1 MHRAGGRNGQPSPLA
16 IREVAT
22 ERRLRQKIK
31 NFFTALLAPD
41 ETGRT
46 LPGAFPGEMRER
58 RPARLILYLSYLLHI
73 SASSGTGAEI
83 VPIGMPS
90 NP

>member
-31 NFFTALLAPD
+31 NFFTVLLV
-41 ETGRT
+41 
-46 LPGAFPGEMRER
+46 PGAFPGEMRER
-58 RPARLILYLSYLLHI
+58 RPARLIYSDSQYHITGGKSQSI
-73 SASSGTGAEI
+73 SA
-83 VPIGMPS
+83 VPALPSVPGNIIGL
-90 NP
+90 